1 MPEAE
6 DSGMRFVTVGDY
18 LELGFK
24 EAIHRRNDNVKGED
38 DKVIFLSSPL
48 EVMLQANLNGSG
60 MSEGG
65 GNDGFIV
72 RNVEQPGGDES
83 FVLKGS

>member
-1 MPEAE
+1 
-6 DSGMRFVTVGDY
+6 MRFVAVDDY

-24 EAIHRRNDNVKGED
+24 EAVHRRDDDVKGED

-48 EVMLQANLNGSG
+48 EVMFWTNLNGSG
-60 MSEGG
+60 MGEGG

-72 RNVEQPGGDES
+72 RNVEQLSGGET